1 MARIMVTENCGNA
14 PKQAFVLDFLRAVVS
29 GSPDQALTMVTDD
42 IQIQIVG
49 RETLTGRASLSDRL
63 QTARDRT
70 PVQELEV
77 LNVISHGKWCSSNG
91 SIRFADNTRI
101 GFNNLYTFSGHGK
114 NALLQR
120 IEIYAVAE
128 LNAR

>member
-1 MARIMVTENCGNA
+1 MARIIVNENCGNA
-14 PKQAFVLDFLRAVVS
+14 PKQHFVLDFLRAVVS
-29 GSPDQALTMVTDD
+29 GSPDQALTMVTND
-42 IQIQIVG
+42 IQIEIVG
-49 RETLTGRASLSDRL
+49 RETLAGRATLSDRL

-91 SIRFADNTRI
+91 SIRFADNTRV
-101 GFNNLYTFSGHGK
+101 GFNNMYTFSGHGK

-120 IEIYAVAE
+120 IEIYAVAK